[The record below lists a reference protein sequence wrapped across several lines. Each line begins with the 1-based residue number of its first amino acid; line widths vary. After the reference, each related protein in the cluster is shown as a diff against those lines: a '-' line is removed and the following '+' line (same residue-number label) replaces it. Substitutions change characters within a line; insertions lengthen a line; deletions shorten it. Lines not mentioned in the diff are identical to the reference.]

1 MSLDTL
7 YTITDLA
14 FGEGNFE
21 ATLNIDP
28 EHDVF
33 RGHFPGQAIMPGVC
47 LISIVKKIAEAIAG
61 REMQLKQAT
70 NIKFLNIID
79 PFEHK
84 GLRVKGSYLADK
96 KKEMNISA
104 SILDTE
110 TVFFKFK
117 GVFIIFVSDNKK
129 N

>member
-14 FGEGNFE
+14 FGDGNFE
-21 ATLNIDP
+21 ANLSIDP

-61 REMQLKQAT
+61 REMQLQQAT

-84 GLRVKGSYLADK
+84 GLRLKGSYRADK
-96 KKEMNISA
+96 KEEMNISA
-104 SILDTE
+104 SIQDTK
-110 TVFFKFK
+110 TIFFKFK
-117 GVFIIFVSDNKK
+117 GVFIIFVSDIKK